1 MPPFFEVNP
10 QFRPP
15 RPAANARIDT
25 PWNCRRSSSPVW
37 VWRCGHIRIAGVGTH
52 VVQLRHWLCPCALAA
67 NRASSRLKR
76 CGSSRK
82 GAWPYDQY
90 GSVERE
96 LIHDSGN
103 VVSPFVAIG
112 VLFGLRRCVRH
123 AVTAQVERDDA
134 KLVLQ
139 LTLVLFHPTK
149 MILRPAMD
157 QQDWDSCGT
166 TTLANMQLHTTTAR
180 YSVYLHG
187 RSSRMELT
195 REDRG
200 HRRAAESFGQSHS
213 STSTDA
219 NSVTARA
226 GVPQRAG
233 QSECRN
239 QRPCRRFR
247 WQPARPANRFRRRP

>member
-15 RPAANARIDT
+15 RPAANARVDT

-52 VVQLRHWLCPCALAA
+52 VVQLRHWLCPCALAP

-103 VVSPFVAIG
+103 VVGPFVAIG

-139 LTLVLFHPTK
+139 HSRTVSSNKDDFATSHGSARLGFLWDYHTREHAASHHHRQVQCVLSWE
-149 MILRPAMD
+149 ILSYGADSGRP
-157 QQDWDSCGT
+157 
-166 TTLANMQLHTTTAR
+166 
-180 YSVYLHG
+180 
-187 RSSRMELT
+187 RSS
-195 REDRG
+195 
-200 HRRAAESFGQSHS
+200 
-213 STSTDA
+213 
-219 NSVTARA
+219 
-226 GVPQRAG
+226 
-233 QSECRN
+233 
-239 QRPCRRFR
+239 PCS
-247 WQPARPANRFRRRP
+247 